1 MTGAIEDDPIG
12 SPPHAAR
19 SAAGLGR
26 LPASK
31 ALNDHGQLEFNWA
44 KQRAPRL
51 RKTRPR
57 TEEPQT
63 DFRPMPDGPVLNSPT
78 LPAQKHFLRDSVER
92 YLNERKI
99 AYVNVDEAK
108 KALFSGGRLSS
119 FHFCVYA
126 SDGPNWLVW
135 AARLSDKSR
144 QDMAEWEKVF
154 GPGFV
159 AVVAKEK
166 ADGSLKFETLAGEK
180 VEIA

>member
-1 MTGAIEDDPIG
+1 
-12 SPPHAAR
+12 
-19 SAAGLGR
+19 
-26 LPASK
+26 
-31 ALNDHGQLEFNWA
+31 
-44 KQRAPRL
+44 
-51 RKTRPR
+51 
-57 TEEPQT
+57 
-63 DFRPMPDGPVLNSPT
+63 
-78 LPAQKHFLRDSVER
+78 
-92 YLNERKI
+92 
-99 AYVNVDEAK
+99 
-108 KALFSGGRLSS
+108 
-119 FHFCVYA
+119 VYA